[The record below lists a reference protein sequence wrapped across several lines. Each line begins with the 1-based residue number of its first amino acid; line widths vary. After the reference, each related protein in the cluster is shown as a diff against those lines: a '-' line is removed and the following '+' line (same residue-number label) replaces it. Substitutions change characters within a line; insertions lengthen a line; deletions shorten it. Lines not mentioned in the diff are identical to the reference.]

1 MHRYTTDKVVAP
13 APTSWGLDPAAAT
26 QPQLHPYHDTTAHD
40 KPGSTSLRALAGAPT
55 LTSTFVATHDT
66 WSDAATAASPPLLD
80 PPAASASAPAAA
92 AARQPS
98 GSAEKL
104 AGITAQVEAAMP
116 AAKGAAGAGG
126 GKGRGPRSKYQELL
140 DKGKQQLHEEAI
152 AQHAARMAAH
162 NNQLNKPG
170 QHGLP

>member
-1 MHRYTTDKVVAP
+1 MAP

-26 QPQLHPYHDTTAHD
+26 QPQLHPYHDSTAHD

-66 WSDAATAASPPLLD
+66 WSDAATTSSPPLLD
-80 PPAASASAPAAA
+80 PPAASAATAAA
-92 AARQPS
+92 AAGRQPS

-104 AGITAQVEAAMP
+104 ASITAQVDAAMP
-116 AAKGAAGAGG
+116 PGKGGAGGGG
-126 GKGRGPRSKYQELL
+126 GKGRGSGGGAEGPRSKYQELL